1 MYQEIR
7 ITVEVVSAIICF
19 ILVRYMIKPYSLT
32 REGRYIGLPLGFAFL
47 GVSYVIAAFAYSELY
62 YFSELLWIQLLTRT
76 FAFVFLAVTYY
87 FSNKPAKNTRLIWD
101 ITFSLLIIGLVT
113 LFLVIFI
120 FPQFASNDYN
130 ASQMYIRIFNVIC
143 LSYIAIHTLRT
154 HIRNPDPTTIWVPLG
169 FILLAISQYSLL
181 FWYTDNSLAAFTGS
195 LTLRI
200 MALAVFLAV
209 AYRSFAEGKRTEK

>member
-1 MYQEIR
+1 MYQEAR
-7 ITVEVVSAIICF
+7 ITVEVVSAIICV

-87 FSNKPAKNTRLIWD
+87 FSNKTAKNTRLLWD
-101 ITFSLLIIGLVT
+101 ITFSLLIVSIIA
-113 LFLVIFI
+113 LFLMIFI
-120 FPQFASNDYN
+120 FPQVALSNYN
-130 ASQMYIRIFNVIC
+130 ASQMYIRVFNVIC
-143 LSYIAIHTLRT
+143 LSYIAIHTLRS
-154 HIRNPDPTTIWVPLG
+154 HIRKPDPTTIWIPLG

-195 LTLRI
+195 LTLRL
-200 MALAVFLAV
+200 MALVVFLAV